1 MRGIDVEDLT
11 YGWEGSGPLAVE
23 VTKPIRHVSIEFEP
37 HGKPMYI
44 TLWRPDGS
52 GLRVHSEAHEIA
64 ERMEIG
70 VLRFTRFESP
80 SGSEVMLPIDP
91 GFNQQVDAF
100 RLVVHE
106 SGVKAESGILLRAK
120 SGSEITIAAAAFP
133 FMIAVNGVVQRPH
146 IFEPEYPMEDFER
159 LPISVG
165 ES

>member
-1 MRGIDVEDLT
+1 METLT
-11 YGWEGSGPLAVE
+11 YGWEGPGPLAVE
-23 VTKPIRHVSIEFEP
+23 VTKPIRGVSIEFEP

-64 ERMEIG
+64 QRMEIG
-70 VLRFTRFESP
+70 VLRFTHLDSP
-80 SGSEVMLPIDP
+80 SGSEMMLPINP
-91 GFNQQVDAF
+91 EFNQQIDAF

-106 SGVKAESGILLRAK
+106 SGVKAESGIVLRAK
-120 SGSEITIAAAAFP
+120 NGSEITIAAAAFP
-133 FMIAVNGVVQRPH
+133 FMIAVDGVVQRPH

-159 LPISVG
+159 LPIRAG

>member
-1 MRGIDVEDLT
+1 MRGIDVENLT
-11 YGWEGSGPLAVE
+11 YGWEGLGPLAVE
-23 VTKPIRHVSIEFEP
+23 VTKPIRYVSIEFEP

-70 VLRFTRFESP
+70 VLRFSHLES
-80 SGSEVMLPIDP
+80 STGSEVMLPIDP
-91 GFNQQVDAF
+91 EFNQQVDAF
-100 RLVVHE
+100 KLVAHE

-146 IFEPEYPMEDFER
+146 IFEPEYPMGDFER
-159 LPISVG
+159 LPIRVG

>member
-1 MRGIDVEDLT
+1 MRGIHMKNLT
-11 YGWEGSGPLAVE
+11 YGWEGLGPLAVE

-70 VLRFTRFESP
+70 VLRFSHLQSS
-80 SGSEVMLPIDP
+80 SGNGETFPIAP
-91 GFNQQVDAF
+91 EFNQQVDAF
-100 RLVVHE
+100 KLVVHE

-159 LPISVG
+159 LPIRVE